1 MPLTDIAFLAAG
13 FVLLLVGGEYLV
25 RGAVSIA
32 RSYGISPMVIGLTLV
47 GFGTSA
53 PELVA
58 SVNAALKGAPGIALG
73 NVVGSNIA
81 NVFLVLGIAAL
92 IFPLATNRE
101 AYRRDGPVLILATAI
116 LVMMVLSGEIGRI
129 AGVIGIVLLIA
140 YTGFTWWSD
149 RRSLDA
155 GAVMHGQEAEEI
167 DEIPQSRMS
176 VALLMGF
183 GGLAAVLYGADLLVD
198 GAIGIARGFGL
209 SEAVIG
215 LTIVAIGT
223 SLPEL
228 ATAVIAAWR
237 RHADVAFGNIVGS
250 CIFNILGILGVTA
263 LVMPLA
269 VPPEIALFDVWVA
282 AFAAI
287 VFVIFAMTGWRIG
300 RREGA
305 VLSLLYVAYIAIQFS
320 PGLRGMIGLGVM

>member
-1 MPLTDIAFLAAG
+1 MPYTDIAFLAAG

-32 RSYGISPMVIGLTLV
+32 RSFGISPMVIGLTLV

-58 SVNAALKGAPGIALG
+58 SINAALKGSPGIAIG

-81 NVFLVLGIAAL
+81 NILLVLGIAAL

-116 LVMMVLSGEIGRI
+116 LVLMVLAGEIGRI
-129 AGVIGIVLLIA
+129 AGAIGLVLLIA
-140 YTGFTWWSD
+140 YTSFTWWSD

-167 DEIPQSRMS
+167 DEIPQSRMW
-176 VALLMGF
+176 VALLMAA
-183 GGLAAVLYGADLLVD
+183 GGMAAVLYGADLLVD

-250 CIFNILGILGVTA
+250 CIFNIFGILGVTA

-269 VPPEIALFDVWVA
+269 VPPEIARFDVWVA
-282 AFAAI
+282 ALAAI
-287 VFVIFAMTGWRIG
+287 IFVIFAMTGWRIG

-305 VLSLLYVAYIAIQFS
+305 VLGLLYVAYIAIQFS
-320 PGLRGMIGLGVM
+320 PGLRGMIGLG

>member
-1 MPLTDIAFLAAG
+1 MQDTLFLIAG
-13 FVLLLVGGEYLV
+13 FALLLVGGEYLV

-32 RSYGISPMVIGLTLV
+32 RSFGISPMVIGLTLV

-58 SVNAALKGAPGIALG
+58 SINAALKDAPGIAIG

-81 NVFLVLGIAAL
+81 NVLLVLGIAAL

-101 AYRRDGPVLILATAI
+101 AYRRDGPVLILATII
-116 LVMMVLSGEIGRI
+116 LIAMVLSGEIGRI
-129 AGVIGIVLLIA
+129 AGAVGIVLLIA

-155 GAVMHGQEAEEI
+155 GAVMHGQEAEDV
-167 DEIPQSRMS
+167 DEIPQSRMP
-176 VALLMGF
+176 VALLMAA
-183 GGLAAVLYGADLLVD
+183 GGMAGVLYGADLLVD

-228 ATAVIAAWR
+228 ATAIVAAWR

-250 CIFNILGILGVTA
+250 CIFNIFGILGVTA
-263 LVMPLA
+263 LVLPLA
-269 VPPEIALFDVWVA
+269 VPAEIARFDVWVA
-282 AFAAI
+282 GFAAL

-305 VLSLLYVAYIAIQFS
+305 VLSGLYIIYLAAQFS
-320 PGLRGMIGLGVM
+320 PALRGMIGLA

>member
-1 MPLTDIAFLAAG
+1 MPYTDIAFLAAG

-32 RSYGISPMVIGLTLV
+32 RRFGISPMVIGLTLV

-58 SVNAALKGAPGIALG
+58 SINAALKGSPGIAIG

-116 LVMMVLSGEIGRI
+116 LVMMVLAGEIGRI
-129 AGVIGIVLLIA
+129 AGAIGVALLVA
-140 YTGFTWWSD
+140 YTSFTWWSD

-167 DEIPQSRMS
+167 DEIPQSRMW
-176 VALLMGF
+176 VALLMAA
-183 GGLAAVLYGADLLVD
+183 GGMAAVLYGADLLVD

-250 CIFNILGILGVTA
+250 CIFNIFGILGVTA

-269 VPPEIALFDVWVA
+269 VPAEIALFDVWIA
-282 AFAAI
+282 ALAAI

-305 VLSLLYVAYIAIQFS
+305 VLGLLYVAYIAIQFS
-320 PGLRGMIGLGVM
+320 PGLRGMIGLG

>member
-1 MPLTDIAFLAAG
+1 MPHTDIAFLAAG

-32 RSYGISPMVIGLTLV
+32 RRFGISPMVIGLTLV

-58 SVNAALKGAPGIALG
+58 SINAALKGSPGIAIG

-116 LVMMVLSGEIGRI
+116 LVMMVLAGEIGRI
-129 AGVIGIVLLIA
+129 AGAIGVALLVA
-140 YTGFTWWSD
+140 YTSFTWWSD

-167 DEIPQSRMS
+167 DEIPQSRMW
-176 VALLMGF
+176 VALLMAA
-183 GGLAAVLYGADLLVD
+183 GGMAAVLYGADLLVD

-250 CIFNILGILGVTA
+250 CIFNIFGILGVTA

-269 VPPEIALFDVWVA
+269 VPAEIALFDVWIA
-282 AFAAI
+282 ALAAI

-305 VLSLLYVAYIAIQFS
+305 VLGLLYVAYIAIQFS
-320 PGLRGMIGLGVM
+320 PGLRGMIGLG

>member
-1 MPLTDIAFLAAG
+1 MPYTDIAFLVAG

-32 RSYGISPMVIGLTLV
+32 RRFGISPMVIGLTLV

-58 SVNAALKGAPGIALG
+58 SINAALKGSPGIAIG

-116 LVMMVLSGEIGRI
+116 LVMMVLAGEIGRI
-129 AGVIGIVLLIA
+129 AGAIGVALLVA
-140 YTGFTWWSD
+140 YTSFTWWSD

-167 DEIPQSRMS
+167 DEIPQSRMW
-176 VALLMGF
+176 VALLMAA
-183 GGLAAVLYGADLLVD
+183 GGMAAVLYGADLLVD

-250 CIFNILGILGVTA
+250 CIFNIFGILGVTA

-269 VPPEIALFDVWVA
+269 VPAEIALFDVWIA
-282 AFAAI
+282 ALAAI

-305 VLSLLYVAYIAIQFS
+305 VLGLLYVAYIAIQFS
-320 PGLRGMIGLGVM
+320 PGLRGMIGLG

>member
-1 MPLTDIAFLAAG
+1 MPYTDIAFLAAG

-32 RSYGISPMVIGLTLV
+32 RSFGISPMVIGLTLV

-58 SVNAALKGAPGIALG
+58 SINAALKGSPGIAIG

-116 LVMMVLSGEIGRI
+116 LVLMVLAGEIGRI
-129 AGVIGIVLLIA
+129 AGAIGLVLLIA
-140 YTGFTWWSD
+140 YTSFTWWSD

-167 DEIPQSRMS
+167 DEIPQSRMW
-176 VALLMGF
+176 VALLMAA
-183 GGLAAVLYGADLLVD
+183 GGMAAVLYGADLLVD

-250 CIFNILGILGVTA
+250 CIFNIFGILGVTA

-269 VPPEIALFDVWVA
+269 VPAEIARFDVWVA
-282 AFAAI
+282 ALAAI

-320 PGLRGMIGLGVM
+320 PGLRGMIGLG

>member
-1 MPLTDIAFLAAG
+1 MPYNDIAFLVAG

-32 RSYGISPMVIGLTLV
+32 RRFGISPMVIGLTLV

-58 SVNAALKGAPGIALG
+58 SINAALKGSPGIAIG

-116 LVMMVLSGEIGRI
+116 LVMMVLAGEIGRI
-129 AGVIGIVLLIA
+129 AGAIGVALLVA
-140 YTGFTWWSD
+140 YTSFTWWSD

-167 DEIPQSRMS
+167 DEIPQSRMW
-176 VALLMGF
+176 VALLMAA
-183 GGLAAVLYGADLLVD
+183 GGMAAVLYGADLLVD

-250 CIFNILGILGVTA
+250 CIFNIFGILGVTA

-269 VPPEIALFDVWVA
+269 VPAEIALFDVWIA
-282 AFAAI
+282 ALAAI

-305 VLSLLYVAYIAIQFS
+305 VLGLLYVAYIAIQFS
-320 PGLRGMIGLGVM
+320 PGLRGMIGLG